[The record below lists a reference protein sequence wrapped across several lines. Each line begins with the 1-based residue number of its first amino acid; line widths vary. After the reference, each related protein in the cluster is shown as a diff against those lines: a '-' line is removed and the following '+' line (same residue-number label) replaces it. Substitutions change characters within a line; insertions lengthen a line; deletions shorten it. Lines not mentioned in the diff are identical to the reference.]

1 MKKQIHIWLWLL
13 CLTVLLTAC
22 ASGVTRVQEVPL
34 SRQVPDEPTAATAA
48 PVTEAP
54 TQAPTETPTQ
64 APTQTPT
71 EAPTEAPTE
80 TATEAPAEASTQA
93 PTEAPTEPSTEA
105 PTALVPD
112 DPAPDSATSPDR
124 AVHDYV
130 INTNTG
136 KFHEPSC
143 SSVKQIKDA
152 NRWDFTG
159 TREEVIEMGYEPC
172 KRCNP

>member
-71 EAPTEAPTE
+71 QAPTEAPTE
-80 TATEAPAEASTQA
+80 TA
-93 PTEAPTEPSTEA
+93 TEA

-112 DPAPDSATSPDR
+112 DPAPDSATTPDR

>member
-80 TATEAPAEASTQA
+80 TATEAP
-93 PTEAPTEPSTEA
+93 
-105 PTALVPD
+105 TALVPD
-112 DPAPDSATSPDR
+112 DPAPDSATTPDR

>member
-71 EAPTEAPTE
+71 E
-80 TATEAPAEASTQA
+80 A

>member
-1 MKKQIHIWLWLL
+1 MVITMKKQIRIWLWLL

-80 TATEAPAEASTQA
+80 TATEAP
-93 PTEAPTEPSTEA
+93 
-105 PTALVPD
+105 TALVPD

-143 SSVKQIKDA
+143 SIVKQIKDA

>member
-1 MKKQIHIWLWLL
+1 MVITMKKQIHIWLWLL

-71 EAPTEAPTE
+71 E
-80 TATEAPAEASTQA
+80 A

>member
-1 MKKQIHIWLWLL
+1 MVITMKKQIHIWLWLL

-80 TATEAPAEASTQA
+80 TATEAP
-93 PTEAPTEPSTEA
+93 
-105 PTALVPD
+105 TALVPD
-112 DPAPDSATSPDR
+112 DPAPDSATTPDR

-159 TREEVIEMGYEPC
+159 TREEIIEMGYVPC
-172 KRCNP
+172 QRCNP

>member
-34 SRQVPDEPTAATAA
+34 SRQVPDEPAATAA

-71 EAPTEAPTE
+71 E
-80 TATEAPAEASTQA
+80 A

>member
-13 CLTVLLTAC
+13 CLAVLLSAC

-48 PVTEAP
+48 PASD
-54 TQAPTETPTQ
+54 TPTQ

-71 EAPTEAPTE
+71 QAPTEAPTQAPTTE
-80 TATEAPAEASTQA
+80 APTAPATEAPTEATIQ
-93 PTEAPTEPSTEA
+93 APTEPSTEA

-112 DPAPDSATSPDR
+112 ETGSDNAPAPER

-143 SSVKQIKDA
+143 SSVKEIKDS
-152 NRWDFTG
+152 NRWDYTG
-159 TREEVIEMGYEPC
+159 TREEIIEMGYVPC

>member
-34 SRQVPDEPTAATAA
+34 SRQVPDEPAATAA

-80 TATEAPAEASTQA
+80 
-93 PTEAPTEPSTEA
+93 PSTEA

-112 DPAPDSATSPDR
+112 DPAPDSATTPDR

-159 TREEVIEMGYEPC
+159 TREEIIEMGYVPC
-172 KRCNP
+172 QRCNP